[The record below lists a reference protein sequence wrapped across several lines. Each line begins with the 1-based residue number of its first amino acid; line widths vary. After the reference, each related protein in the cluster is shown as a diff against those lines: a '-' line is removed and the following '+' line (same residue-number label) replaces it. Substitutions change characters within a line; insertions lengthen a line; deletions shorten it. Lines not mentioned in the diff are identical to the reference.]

1 MALELVPITYTDA
14 QGKTQET
21 NVVRGRPMT
30 RRLEHFCRL
39 VASGDLG
46 TVDAYCKAYDRPLT
60 PENGANIA
68 TSVSHMMARTD
79 VILRIQ
85 QLRTPVIPKV
95 AEKFEYS
102 MNRALEQCQTA
113 WDLAYAQGNVQAMLK
128 AIEMQARLS
137 KLLSEQID
145 VTHRYGFLDDTATEN
160 LLKMKQQLEAVQKS
174 RKTIDV
180 TPQED

>member
-1 MALELVPITYTDA
+1 
-14 QGKTQET
+14 
-21 NVVRGRPMT
+21 
-30 RRLEHFCRL
+30 
-39 VASGDLG
+39 
-46 TVDAYCKAYDRPLT
+46 
-60 PENGANIA
+60 
-68 TSVSHMMARTD
+68 MMARTD

-160 LLKMKQQLEAVQKS
+160 LLKMKQQLEAVQKQ

-180 TPQED
+180 TPRED